1 MNKAADLRRQLL
13 PSNLENRIS
22 SAQIGCEKVGASSSW
37 ARVKGVMDCQT
48 GKGKTIRKLVKLEV
62 GVEIRGVGTWED
74 LGVYAERLGIE
85 GVLLRVGRG
94 EEDERMATA
103 AMLEAKEYN
112 AWGNKN
118 RNKGP
123 VS

>member
-1 MNKAADLRRQLL
+1 
-13 PSNLENRIS
+13 
-22 SAQIGCEKVGASSSW
+22 
-37 ARVKGVMDCQT
+37 MDCQT
-48 GKGKTIRKLVKLEV
+48 GKGKTIRKLVKLET

-85 GVLLRVGRG
+85 GVLLRVGRE

-112 AWGNKN
+112 AWGNEN

-123 VS
+123 VSGTTKYRSTRDVAVGRGAESKQNEQYAYKYIAGDKMD

>member
-1 MNKAADLRRQLL
+1 
-13 PSNLENRIS
+13 
-22 SAQIGCEKVGASSSW
+22 
-37 ARVKGVMDCQT
+37 MDCQT

-103 AMLEAKEYN
+103 VMLEAKEYN